1 NPRHAENLRNRF
13 APDTE
18 ESYIRIVFEDALGS
32 IAEKTISNTT
42 VNTKTGTL
50 VKQATQ
56 GSELINYKLL
66 SKIHDFKNSDQ
77 IDLFP
82 AMDKDILMFIN
93 FREELIKH
101 DETTGTKNAQ
111 DWWDYL
117 KPGMQPRGKMHL
129 APYKRF
135 SAAVDKFNNELKF
148 YLDSITESVNEY
160 LAKFNQSFTVY
171 FDYQKCTY
179 DAFIKD
185 STTKRNH
192 KTIAPK
198 IYLKASFNHPQI
210 DEIKR
215 EVSRLHT
222 FFNEARLTA
231 IALSI
236 RFAML
241 DQKISASGS
250 RD

>member
-1 NPRHAENLRNRF
+1 KIKQVKLKHFKYFYGEVCLDFDRKNVLIYGENGSGKSCLYWALYTFFQSIFKKENTKIQKYFNPRHAENLRNRF

-18 ESYIRIVFEDALGS
+18 ERYIRIVFEDELGS
-32 IAEKTISNTT
+32 IAEKTNSNTT
-42 VNTKTGTL
+42 VNTKTETL

-77 IDLFP
+77 IDLCP

-148 YLDSITESVNEY
+148 YLDSITESVN
-160 LAKFNQSFTVY
+160 
-171 FDYQKCTY
+171 
-179 DAFIKD
+179 
-185 STTKRNH
+185 
-192 KTIAPK
+192 
-198 IYLKASFNHPQI
+198 
-210 DEIKR
+210 
-215 EVSRLHT
+215 
-222 FFNEARLTA
+222 
-231 IALSI
+231 
-236 RFAML
+236 
-241 DQKISASGS
+241 
-250 RD
+250 